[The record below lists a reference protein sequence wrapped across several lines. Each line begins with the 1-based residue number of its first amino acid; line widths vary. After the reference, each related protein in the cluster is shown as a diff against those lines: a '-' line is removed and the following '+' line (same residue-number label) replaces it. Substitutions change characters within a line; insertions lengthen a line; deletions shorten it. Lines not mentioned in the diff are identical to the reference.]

1 MKPEKIKPSNMLE
14 AIRDVISTEEIERAI
29 SIFRATEHLYIS
41 ATREIQTK
49 LENLND
55 EFRYTKNR
63 NPIHLIK
70 TRIKTP
76 GSIVKKL
83 QRRGLELSVDSAMEN
98 LTDIA
103 GIRVICPYIDDIY
116 LISNMLTIQDD
127 IELIRT
133 NDYIK
138 NPKPNGYRSLHLII
152 SVPVFL
158 SNIKKL
164 VKAEVQIRTIA
175 MDFWASLEHDIAYKL
190 PADKTEIIR
199 DELRDCASVI
209 HETDLRMQRLNS
221 VLKKY
226 GAAESNFGS
235 PTGYK

>member
-1 MKPEKIKPSNMLE
+1 MKHDQTKPSKLFE
-14 AIRDVISTEEIERAI
+14 VIRDTYSPEEIDKAVNL
-29 SIFRATEHLYIS
+29 FRATEHLYIS

-55 EFRYTKNR
+55 EFKYTKNR

-76 GSIVKKL
+76 GSIVGKL
-83 QRRGLELSVDSAMEN
+83 RRRGFELTVESARNN

-116 LISNMLTIQDD
+116 LISKMLTIQDD
-127 IELIRT
+127 IELLRT

-138 NPKPNGYRSLHLII
+138 NPKPNGYRSLHLIVSI
-152 SVPVFL
+152 PVFL
-158 SNIKKL
+158 SNTKKL

-190 PADKTEIIR
+190 PPDKTAPIR
-199 DELRDCASVI
+199 EELRDCASVI
-209 HETDLRMQRLNS
+209 NETDLRMQNLNNI
-221 VLKKY
+221 LKKY
-226 GAAESNFGS
+226 STSE
-235 PTGYK
+235 

>member
-1 MKPEKIKPSNMLE
+1 MDTILKKLSRSQSTYILDDITEGLYPDDIGIE
-14 AIRDVISTEEIERAI
+14 ISSFLA
-29 SIFRATEHLYIS
+29 SEHLYVS
-41 ATREIQTK
+41 ATREIETK
-49 LENLND
+49 LENLNN
-55 EFRYTKNR
+55 EFKYTKNR

-76 GSIVKKL
+76 KSIMAKL
-83 QRRGLELSVDSAMEN
+83 RRRGLDLTVESARQN

-116 LISNMLTIQDD
+116 LISKMLTFQDD
-127 IELIRT
+127 IELIRI

-138 NPKPNGYRSLHLII
+138 KPKPNGYRSLHLIV

-158 SNIKKL
+158 SNRKEP

-190 PADKTEIIR
+190 TEGESATMR
-199 DELRDCASVI
+199 KELRECANVI
-209 HETDLRMQRLNS
+209 NNTDLRMQNLYNKLTTFKNS
-221 VLKKY
+221 D
-226 GAAESNFGS
+226 
-235 PTGYK
+235 

>member
-1 MKPEKIKPSNMLE
+1 MDDILKKFDRHESVYLLDSIKEGFSLE
-14 AIRDVISTEEIERAI
+14 DTDNIISPFL
-29 SIFRATEHLYIS
+29 SSEHLYAS
-41 ATREIQTK
+41 ASREIQTK

-55 EFRYTKNR
+55 EFKLTKNR
-63 NPIHLIK
+63 NPIHIIK

-76 GSIVKKL
+76 KSIMAKL
-83 QRRGLELSVDSAMEN
+83 RRRGLDLPVESARQN

-116 LISNMLTIQDD
+116 LISDMLTFQDD
-127 IELIRT
+127 IILLRT

-138 NPKPNGYRSLHLII
+138 SPKPNGYRSLHLIV

-158 SNIKKL
+158 SDRKEP

-190 PADKTEIIR
+190 PESKSETIKEELKNCAD
-199 DELRDCASVI
+199 VI
-209 HETDLRMQRLNS
+209 SNTDLRMQNLYNI
-221 VLKKY
+221 L
-226 GAAESNFGS
+226 
-235 PTGYK
+235 PTYKSTV

>member
-1 MKPEKIKPSNMLE
+1 MKQVQAKPSKLLE
-14 AIRDVISTEEIERAI
+14 ALSDAFSPEDIDKAYS
-29 SIFRATEHLYIS
+29 SFRASEHLYVS

-55 EFRYTKNR
+55 EFKYTKNR

-76 GSIVKKL
+76 ASIIEKIH
-83 QRRGLELSVDSAMEN
+83 RRGFELSVESASQN

-116 LISNMLTIQDD
+116 LISNMLAMHDD
-127 IELIRT
+127 LEILRT

-138 NPKPNGYRSLHLII
+138 NPKPNGYRSLHLIVSI
-152 SVPVFL
+152 PVFL
-158 SNIKKL
+158 SNEKKL

-190 PADKTEIIR
+190 PADETEAVR

-209 HETDLRMQRLNS
+209 NDTDLRMQNLNNI
-221 VLKKY
+221 LKNY
-226 GAAESNFGS
+226 EAPE
-235 PTGYK
+235 

>member
-1 MKPEKIKPSNMLE
+1 MKSKQTRPSKIIDAIKDMFSPEDIDKTTL
-14 AIRDVISTEEIERAI
+14 
-29 SIFRATEHLYIS
+29 IFRTTGHLYIS
-41 ATREIQTK
+41 AVREIQTK

-55 EFRYTKNR
+55 EFKYTKNR
-63 NPIHLIK
+63 NPIHIIK

-76 GSIVKKL
+76 DSIMGKL
-83 QRRGLELSVDSAMEN
+83 KRRGLEISVESAQEN

-127 IELIRT
+127 IELLRT

-158 SNIKKL
+158 SNMKKL
-164 VKAEVQIRTIA
+164 IKAEVQIRTIA

-190 PADKTEIIR
+190 PENKTAAIKE
-199 DELRDCASVI
+199 ELKDCASVI
-209 HETDLRMQRLNS
+209 NKTDLRMQNLNS

-226 GAAESNFGS
+226 GTSE
-235 PTGYK
+235 